1 MRPHRARSSI
11 LALAVLA
18 LTGCSTLPQGST
30 QSEAAA
36 ALEWAEHLCEGRY
49 TEAHALT
56 SDEARIDSEVHAEV
70 AEGLAEVDGL
80 AADRL
85 AVLADEGTEVAP
97 RLEVEQ
103 VETASG
109 GRAVV
114 RLSGTCWGEEL
125 RLMVDVIEQD
135 DGWRVDAGLPAWYVP
150 ELFEFDDYTNFAA
163 LGLEGGVR
171 LAQGDS
177 DNDLWILLPGRH
189 DVEVP
194 AHFLVGGPWH
204 TEVTVTGLLGI
215 ERGVLPEI
223 STDPIVSA
231 FTDLVTAC
239 GEVCLV
245 TSGPDEAPEFTVPV
259 MIEPVSGAEAT
270 YSGDAVLI
278 RPTGASPAF
287 YDTRPDSWGRESPD
301 TATAGLGNVAL
312 DRVDLMC
319 ATGEQCTITVA
330 DELDGPDSVRRL
342 WFVDTGDRVAV
353 SGLD

>member
-1 MRPHRARSSI
+1 MSFTIVEQAPARLNRSE
-11 LALAVLA
+11 LAV
-18 LTGCSTLPQGST
+18 PGSNYRFIEKAA
-30 QSEAAA
+30 EAAA
-36 ALEWAEHLCEGRY
+36 DVVFLDLEDA
-49 TEAHALT
+49 
-56 SDEARIDSEVHAEV
+56 
-70 AEGLAEVDGL
+70 
-80 AADRL
+80 
-85 AVLADEGTEVAP
+85 VAP
-97 RLEVEQ
+97 DDKAQARKNIIKALNELDFGTKTV
-103 VETASG
+103 S
-109 GRAVV
+109 V
-114 RLSGTCWGEEL
+114 RINGLDTHYMYRDL
-125 RLMVDVIEQD
+125 VDVIEQD

-177 DNDLWILLPGRH
+177 DNDLWILPPGTH